1 VFVLKAKL
9 PPKAAMANLLDEVE
23 GGGGTKQQIF
33 FENEK
38 SNYLYFLLAFLKI

>member
-23 GGGGTKQQIF
+23 GGGTKQQVF
-33 FENEK
+33 CENEK
-38 SNYLYFLLAFLKI
+38 SNYLYFLLALLKS